1 MRTEREEKARV
12 RSCAEDVSTSA
23 LAIMRWVTGIDA
35 LEKGSL
41 S

>member
-1 MRTEREEKARV
+1 MRTEREKARF
-12 RSCAEDVSTSA
+12 RSSAEDVSTSA
-23 LAIMRWVTGIDA
+23 LAMRWVTGIDA